1 MRLFM
6 ELKEHLLK
14 LQTLYEKRN
23 GLLNTIQQNHIHNS
37 NDELVFHRYKNK
49 DNIWL
54 REHIQRGIDKGK
66 KWTQLLD
73 NFPLPDK
80 PFDIADIQDTEMKK
94 CFMELE
100 KIEDEKKVLR
110 KYIRSTFEPTEINK
124 QFDHILK
131 EKYNHETM
139 DHTNN

>member
-1 MRLFM
+1 M

-66 KWTQLLD
+66 NWNSLLE

-80 PFDIADIQDTEMKK
+80 PFDMADIQDTEMKNR
-94 CFMELE
+94 FLELE
-100 KIEDEKKVLR
+100 KIEEEKKALS
-110 KYIRSTFEPTEINK
+110 KYIRSTFESTEINK
-124 QFDHILK
+124 QFNQILK

>member
-1 MRLFM
+1 M
-6 ELKEHLLK
+6 ELKEHLQRFLILNDKKNK
-14 LQTLYEKRN
+14 LLDI
-23 GLLNTIQQNHIHNS
+23 IQQNHIHNS

-100 KIEDEKKVLR
+100 KIEEEEDVLG